1 MSNDVVIKVD
11 NVGKKFCRS
20 SKRSMLYGAQDIAR
34 DILGGEHKTS
44 KLRREEFWALEDVT
58 FELRR
63 GECLGIVGANGAG
76 KSTLLKLING
86 IFLPDRGSIATK
98 GTLGALIEIGAGF
111 HPMLSG
117 RENIYINGAIL
128 GISRRTIEKRFD
140 EIVDFSGLEDS
151 IDMPVKHYS
160 SGMYVRLGFSV
171 AACLT
176 PNILL
181 LDEVLAVGDAR
192 FRHKCFQ
199 HMKKLIGQ
207 GVALVLITHSMNDLL
222 RVATRTLVLN
232 NGGVDFDGHTEEA
245 IANYQACLFS
255 ARKRATVKKDT
266 ILPFC
271 TKVICTR
278 DGKGISSNKFTA
290 LSDIWIELEI
300 SVDVTIGPLEIR
312 FEIESPT
319 YGPIATISSLSSELQ
334 VILPSESK
342 VRFAVRLDK
351 IPLLRGHYIINAH
364 FIKMNDGE
372 FLGSQY
378 NIQAFQI
385 VKTGLNA
392 PHRHLLALQREWFA
406 WDSKEQTYIKAKHRR
421 HNEKEQRTF
430 HG

>member
-11 NVGKKFCRS
+11 NVGKKYCRS
-20 SKRSMLYGAQDIAR
+20 SKRSMLYGIQDIAR
-34 DILGGEHKTS
+34 DVLGGRCKTL
-44 KLRREEFWALEDVT
+44 KLRRDEFWALEDIS
-58 FELRR
+58 FELRQ

-76 KSTLLKLING
+76 KSTLLKMING
-86 IFLPDRGSIATK
+86 IILPDRGSIATK
-98 GTLGALIEIGAGF
+98 GSLGALIEIGAGF

-128 GISRRTIEKRFD
+128 GVSRKTIDEKFD
-140 EIVDFSGLEDS
+140 EIVDFSGLEKF

-181 LDEVLAVGDAR
+181 LDEVLAVGDTH

-199 HMKKLIGQ
+199 HMKKLIDQ

-222 RVATRTLVLN
+222 RVASRTLVLN
-232 NGGVDFDGHTEEA
+232 NGEVAFDGHTEEA
-245 IANYQACLFS
+245 IANYQACMYS
-255 ARKRATVKKDT
+255 AHNDSTVKQGAT
-266 ILPFC
+266 TPLC
-271 TKVICTR
+271 TKMICTR
-278 DGKGISSNKFTA
+278 DGDGISCDKYTA
-290 LSDIWIELEI
+290 LSDIWVEFEI
-300 SVDVTIGPLEIR
+300 SVDSAIGALEIR
-312 FEIESPT
+312 LEIESPT
-319 YGPIATISSLSSELQ
+319 YGPIATVSSLSSELK
-334 VILPSESK
+334 VMLPSESK
-342 VRFAVRLDK
+342 LRFAVRLDK

-364 FIKMNDGE
+364 FFRMNDGE

-378 NIQAFQI
+378 NIQVFQI
-385 VKTGLNA
+385 VKTDLNA
-392 PHRHLLALQREWFA
+392 PHRHLLALQREWFT
-406 WDSKEQTYIKAKHRR
+406 WDSKEQAYIKAEHRR